1 MNITDFGL
9 SAQQIQVIDALS
21 SGATMTSAAVAA
33 GIHRNTIPNWR
44 RNNFVFSHAL
54 AHAQYDRALLF
65 RERAQD
71 YVDLAFQT
79 IQDLLTNPATP
90 PSVRLRAALAIVEIT
105 SNPPDPAKRVELD
118 IEKIHKSRS
127 AQTITED
134 QLEPAPK
141 VHNDAQTPPD
151 PDPAPDP
158 QPEPQPDIRVD
169 PCSSVANSHPPVHKV
184 AQIRHT
190 HPKIGRNDPCPCK
203 SGKKYKRCCIDKPT
217 PQPVAAA

>member
-1 MNITDFGL
+1 MNFTDFGL

-21 SGATMTSAAVAA
+21 SGATMTSAAAAA

-54 AHAQYDRALLF
+54 AHAQYDRALQF

-71 YVDLAFQT
+71 YIDLAFET
-79 IQDLLTNPATP
+79 IQDLLTNPTTP

-105 SNPPDPAKRVELD
+105 SNPPDPAKRVEFD

-127 AQTITED
+127 SQTITED
-134 QLEPAPK
+134 QLEPAPEGNNE
-141 VHNDAQTPPD
+141 VHNDAQSTPD
-151 PDPAPDP
+151 PE
-158 QPEPQPDIRVD
+158 PEPSPICVPSR
-169 PCSSVANSHPPVHKV
+169 PFAANSHPLVHKV

-190 HPKIGRNDPCPCK
+190 GPKIGRNDPCPCK
-203 SGKKYKRCCIDKPT
+203 SGKKYKRCCIDKPI
-217 PQPVAAA
+217 PQPEAAA